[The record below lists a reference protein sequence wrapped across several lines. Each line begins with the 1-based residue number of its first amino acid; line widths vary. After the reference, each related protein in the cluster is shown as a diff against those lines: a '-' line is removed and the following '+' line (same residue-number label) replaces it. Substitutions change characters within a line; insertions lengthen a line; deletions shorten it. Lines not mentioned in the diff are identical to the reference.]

1 MVHKS
6 IEEIFENFSNIN
18 SDLSNENSDLSNENL
33 DEFII
38 FEGCFFK
45 ISIIRNGN
53 KELLHHRTKE
63 GLLQLYKERM
73 EVKD

>member
-18 SDLSNENSDLSNENL
+18 SDLSNENSDLSNEDPNSINSLNEDL

-53 KELLHHRTKE
+53 KELLYHRTK
-63 GLLQLYKERM
+63 
-73 EVKD
+73 